1 MSGSGGNVY
10 MRRREFITVLGGAA
24 ATWPLASR
32 GQARSGRPLI
42 VFFGSAYLANAS
54 GFIGALRDGLNELG
68 YIEGR
73 NIELVTRFAENQMER
88 LPALAEEV
96 VSLKPAVIVAGASD
110 TALAAK
116 RATSTIPIVTGAL
129 ADAEHLGLVASYAHP
144 GGNVTGIM
152 PYVDGLPS
160 KQIELAREVV
170 PGLSKVGLLGNKN
183 DAKVVHQLDEL
194 QDVARTLGLTAVVPE
209 INNPEDVN
217 VAINTLAKD
226 RVDVVIVLQSAMLL
240 SLRKQMA
247 ASMAANRL
255 PAVYGYRQ
263 HVDAGGLISYGV
275 DLLWCYH
282 RAAYYVDKIL
292 NGAAPRDLPVEF
304 PTKLQM
310 VINLGTSKAL
320 GLTVPPTLLA
330 RADEVIE

>member
-1 MSGSGGNVY
+1 MK
-10 MRRREFITVLGGAA
+10 RRKFITLVGGAA
-24 ATWPLASR
+24 AVWPLAAR
-32 GQARSGRPLI
+32 GQALSRRPLI
-42 VFFGSAYLANAS
+42 VFFGSAYLANAG

-68 YIEGR
+68 YAEGR
-73 NIELVTRFAENQMER
+73 NIDLVTRFAENQMER
-88 LPALAEEV
+88 LPSLAEEV
-96 VSLKPAVIVAGASD
+96 VRLQPAVIVASASD
-110 TALAAK
+110 TSLAAK
-116 RATSTIPIVTGAL
+116 KATSTIPIVTGAL

-170 PGLSKVGLLGNKN
+170 PGLSKVGLLGNRN

-194 QDVARTLGLTAVVPE
+194 QDVARTLGLTVVVPE
-209 INNPEDVN
+209 INDPEDVN
-217 VAINTLAKD
+217 VAIDALVKD

-292 NGAAPRDLPVEF
+292 KGSAPADLPVEF

-310 VINLGTSKAL
+310 VVNLRAAKEL
-320 GLTVPPTLLA
+320 GLTIRPTLLA